1 MKKKR
6 WLKVGAKKE
15 HFLQGKQISAT
26 ITLLTSNLLSCQLR
40 NSTTHFHVFSLTHS
54 IKQRL
59 PHCFKKSCL
68 AHFQVSNCP
77 FWFVFAIP
85 IFVKD
90 EICRTSGEAYSY
102 WKQARKEGMWDLF
115 FVKVHAVPVMGQGGH
130 LSLPVLQE
138 GYSPE
143 GHEHTEEDRTWVV
156 K

>member
-1 MKKKR
+1 MKKK
-6 WLKVGAKKE
+6 VAKCRGKE
-15 HFLQGKQISAT
+15 RAFPEGETRSAT
-26 ITLLTSNLLSCQLR
+26 ITLLTNNLSSCQLR
-40 NSTTHFHVFSLTHS
+40 NTTTHFHDFSLTHS

-68 AHFQVSNCP
+68 AHFQISTCP
-77 FWFVFAIP
+77 FWFGSAIP
-85 IFVKD
+85 IFFKD
-90 EICRTSGEAYSY
+90 EIHRTSGEAFSY
-102 WKQARKEGMWDLF
+102 WKQVRKEGMWDLF